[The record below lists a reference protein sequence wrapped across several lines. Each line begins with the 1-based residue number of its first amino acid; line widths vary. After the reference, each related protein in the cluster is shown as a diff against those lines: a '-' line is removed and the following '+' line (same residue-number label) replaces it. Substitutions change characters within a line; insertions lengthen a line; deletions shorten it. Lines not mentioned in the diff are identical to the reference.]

1 MSFTRKQKQK
11 IGSGIWYVTVTA
23 ISIIMITPFLWALVS
38 SFKPDS
44 EILSNALDFTPNKPT
59 LEHYKYVF
67 SEVPVFRYAAN
78 SLFVAICLVG
88 TNLFF
93 GSLAGYSF
101 AKLKFKG
108 SRTAFLVLMS
118 SMMIPGIV
126 TMIPNF
132 LIIKHFPLIGGND
145 ILGQG
150 GIGMLNNLMA
160 LIIPG
165 AVGAYA
171 VFMMKQFYEG
181 LPASLGEAAR
191 IDGCSEFRV
200 FYNIY
205 LPQTKPALATLGFMT
220 FISGWNVYMG
230 SILYISNEKL
240 YTLQQGLAVFKSAS
254 ELQYGRILAGSMISL
269 VPIIIL
275 FLFAQKYYVKGF
287 VMSGSKG

>member
-1 MSFTRKQKQK
+1 MSLTRKQKRT
-11 IGSGIWYVTVTA
+11 IGDTIWYVAV
-23 ISIIMITPFLWALVS
+23 ISISMIMITPFLWALVS

-44 EILSNALDFTPNKPT
+44 EILSNALDFTPNAPT

-108 SRTAFLVLMS
+108 SRTSFLVLMS

-132 LIIKHFPLIGGND
+132 LIIKEF
-145 ILGQG
+145 
-150 GIGMLNNLMA
+150 GMLNNLAA
-160 LIIPG
+160 LIVPG

-171 VFMMKQFYEG
+171 VFMLKQFYEG

-200 FYNIY
+200 FFNIY

-230 SILYISNEKL
+230 SILYISDEKL

>member
-1 MSFTRKQKQK
+1 MSLTRKQKRT
-11 IGSGIWYVTVTA
+11 IGDTIWYVAVIS

-44 EILSNALDFTPNKPT
+44 EILSNALDFTPNAPT

-108 SRTAFLVLMS
+108 SRTSFLVLMS

-132 LIIKHFPLIGGND
+132 LIIKEF
-145 ILGQG
+145 
-150 GIGMLNNLMA
+150 GMLNNLAA
-160 LIIPG
+160 LIVPG

-200 FYNIY
+200 FFSIY

-230 SILYISNEKL
+230 SILYISDEKL